1 MLPDPAFPVD
11 SLITPSMSAT
21 DNVDTLVT
29 KQFVA
34 VSAAELQENL
44 TPPGVAPA
52 QPWGTTDLTS
62 VRPPLFHATKKLAA
76 QLSCEFCIWPHVCR
90 GAAPA

>member
-1 MLPDPAFPVD
+1 MRERSLKARCLHVQFVLPDPAFPVD
-11 SLITPSMSAT
+11 SLVTPSMIAT

-34 VSAAELQENL
+34 VSAEELRENL
-44 TPPGVAPA
+44 SHPGVAPV

-62 VRPPLFHATKKLAA
+62 VRLARTLLCA
-76 QLSCEFCIWPHVCR
+76 C
-90 GAAPA
+90 

>member
-11 SLITPSMSAT
+11 SLVTPSMSAT

-34 VSAAELQENL
+34 VSAAELQDNL
-44 TPPGVAPA
+44 THPGVAPV
-52 QPWGTTDLTS
+52 QPWGTTNLTS
-62 VRPPLFHATKKLAA
+62 VSLPFSLNSSHPGGY
-76 QLSCEFCIWPHVCR
+76 LS
-90 GAAPA
+90 G